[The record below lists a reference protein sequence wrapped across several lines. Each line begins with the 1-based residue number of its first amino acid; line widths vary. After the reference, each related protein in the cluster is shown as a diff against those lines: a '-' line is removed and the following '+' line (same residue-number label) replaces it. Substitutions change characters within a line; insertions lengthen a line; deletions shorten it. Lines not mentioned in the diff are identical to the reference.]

1 MALIL
6 VLIFKISPGVNICPK
21 KSEIVYPEIWGILK
35 LSVLIRAVEVPKK
48 KAGKKAPV
56 TGAAGAF

>member
-1 MALIL
+1 MLR
-6 VLIFKISPGVNICPK
+6 LIFCGFPVFGQGRPQPGFAERFRRGYKYVHT
-21 KSEIVYPEIWGILK
+21 VG
-35 LSVLIRAVEVPKK
+35 IRAVEVPKK

>member
-1 MALIL
+1 ML
-6 VLIFKISPGVNICPK
+6 
-21 KSEIVYPEIWGILK
+21 
-35 LSVLIRAVEVPKK
+35 LSQRHLFRVMDGRMVGTMGTRAVEVPKK